1 MSATHIILT
10 QTFLDTK
17 TLKQKAATSF
27 FELSS
32 FRQIEQ
38 ISEQISIQQVWQK
51 YLNSGQIIEPDFSK
65 KQEFRE
71 QQNSWYQVYSQPTLF
86 FLGDLSQHSES
97 LQEGMLKFLEEP
109 PQNLYP
115 ILFAQD
121 SSEILPTILSRS
133 TVLNLSRNF
142 VLKHLSPEK
151 LDKIAKS
158 LPPAKQFALDM
169 VAQKKLDLPDF
180 SKIEREEIDFWL
192 WQISCWI
199 EEFYKQ
205 QPVPIIASKL
215 NKVLWSRKLN
225 QQNLQKKLAVSWSLV

>member
-10 QTFLDTK
+10 QTFLDTN
-17 TLKQKAATSF
+17 TLKQKVASSF
-27 FELSS
+27 FELGD

-38 ISEQISIQQVWQK
+38 IPEPTLIEQVWHK
-51 YLNSGQIIEPDFSK
+51 YLNSGQILEPDFSK

-71 QQNSWYQVYSQPTLF
+71 QQNSWYQVYTQPTLF
-86 FLGDLSQHSES
+86 FLGDLSQHSEA

-109 PQNLYP
+109 PQNLHP

-121 SSEILPTILSRS
+121 SSEILPTILSRA
-133 TVLNLSRNF
+133 TTINLSRNF

-151 LDKIAKS
+151 LDKVAKS
-158 LPPAKQFALDM
+158 LPPAKQFALDLI
-169 VAQKKLDLPDF
+169 AQKKLDLPDF
-180 SKIEREEIDFWL
+180 SKIERAEIDFWL

-205 QPVPIIASKL
+205 QPLPTIANKL